1 MISLDF
7 ELHWGMRDHTAV
19 DPAVTRMLTASRSTV
34 EALAELFA
42 RREVHATWAT
52 VGLLFATTAAEARAL
67 SPATRPAYREARLD
81 PYPEPIGPTEDED
94 PIHLAGSLVDR
105 LAAIQG
111 QELASHTFSHYY
123 CLEPGP
129 GADAFRA
136 DLLAAQAAAATRDL
150 RLRSLVLPRNQWDP
164 RLAPVLVETRFRVL
178 PRASARL
185 GPPVAAGRRLGP
197 RRASSSAG
205 LHLGRTRR
213 AHVRLGRAGGAL
225 GFVQHPGQRIPPPVG
240 SLDEGVATACRRAGS
255 SRRSA
260 RLHAAD
266 ASCTCGGTHITSSL
280 IRPRTS
286 SACIGSSTSSIGCVP
301 ATAWQS
307 LAMGDVSGRGP
318 RRTPGGLTSSSPPAL
333 GPRASPRVQR
343 QPPMEER
350 GVAPFG
356 AIGSTFSLYLPYT
369 EARRSAVLPVALFTT
384 TVELIGR

>member
-19 DPAVTRMLTASRSTV
+19 DPGVTRMLTTSRSTV
-34 EALAELFA
+34 EALADLFA

-136 DLLAAQAAAATRDL
+136 DLLAAQAAAATRHL

-164 RLAPVLVETRFRVL
+164 RLAPVLVETGFECYRGPQPGWAHRSRPGDDSGLAVRAARLASTWAGPGVPTFGWDELVEPSGLCNIPASAFLRPWAPSTKALQPLQEGRIVKAL
-178 PRASARL
+178 REAARRGRLVHLWWHPHNFVAHPAENIERLQRLFDELDRLRASD
-185 GPPVAAGRRLGP
+185 GM
-197 RRASSSAG
+197 
-205 LHLGRTRR
+205 
-213 AHVRLGRAGGAL
+213 
-225 GFVQHPGQRIPPPVG
+225 
-240 SLDEGVATACRRAGS
+240 
-255 SRRSA
+255 
-260 RLHAAD
+260 
-266 ASCTCGGTHITSSL
+266 
-280 IRPRTS
+280 
-286 SACIGSSTSSIGCVP
+286 
-301 ATAWQS
+301 QS
-307 LAMGDVSGRGP
+307 LAMGDVADVARGE
-318 RRTPGGLTSSSPPAL
+318 RPA
-333 GPRASPRVQR
+333 A
-343 QPPMEER
+343 
-350 GVAPFG
+350 
-356 AIGSTFSLYLPYT
+356 
-369 EARRSAVLPVALFTT
+369 
-384 TVELIGR
+384 